1 VGATELGDQQL
12 APKPSDKPVSTDRL
26 IGADK
31 PMGIFRAIGTAH
43 RTTWRSPQIY
53 VLVVGAMQLF
63 LLLIATPMIRLL
75 YRLVLVETGLGSIAY
90 DRISHV
96 LRNPLADLTLLLI
109 AVVAVVAIMVELITL
124 FVLASHHQDGDST
137 SFRLVLRQTWA
148 TIKKVA
154 SHPQG
159 LLMIVYLILLLPLG
173 HVGFATLLTKKVAV
187 PPFVSEELS
196 KSGTGS
202 LLYGAFVLVVF
213 YVNLRLIFT
222 LPLLGTTSAGVWEA
236 FVTSWRLTRRWRS
249 LRIIG
254 LLIVV
259 AIPAVLAG
267 TLLALLTL
275 APTIAADLIRPAAAP
290 WTAAFGLSIW
300 QIGIFVITAL
310 LTIMI
315 VQSQTVIMR
324 DWLQRLPEDH
334 WHTPTVNT
342 YSEPT
347 HVTARR
353 RKQLWGLAAG
363 ITVLAFAGTAVIN
376 YQTMIKLVD
385 GEETEIIAH
394 RGSVQ
399 GGVENTLPA
408 LRAAAKDG
416 ADRVEFD
423 VMETKDG
430 KFVVMHDSNLKR
442 LSGKNLNVKDLTQDE
457 LTQITVRSGTME
469 AKIPS
474 LEEWIQLSI
483 QLNLPQLLEIKLHGG
498 ETPDLVPRLLAVLDK
513 AGVTDWYT
521 YHTLSQPIVDEL
533 KRVRPE
539 LVVGFIMPI
548 NFGGVPKVKADFL
561 VIEQQS
567 YSSRFIHQAWAAGF
581 NVIVWT
587 VNDEQQMRQYINAA
601 ADGIITDR
609 SDLGVQARNDIADD
623 KGLTGR
629 LSDAIERSAS
639 I

>member
-1 VGATELGDQQL
+1 
-12 APKPSDKPVSTDRL
+12 
-26 IGADK
+26 
-31 PMGIFRAIGTAH
+31 MGIFRAIGTAH

-90 DRISHV
+90 DRVSHV

-213 YVNLRLIFT
+213 YINLRLIFT

-236 FVTSWRLTRRWRS
+236 FVTSWRLTRRWRP

-267 TLLALLTL
+267 TLLALLTV
-275 APTIAADLIRPAAAP
+275 APTIAADLIRPARAP

-315 VQSQTVIMR
+315 VQSQTAIMR
-324 DWLQRLPEDH
+324 DWLLRLPEDH
-334 WHTPTVNT
+334 WHTPILNT

-353 RKQLWGLAAG
+353 RKQLWGVAAG
-363 ITVLAFAGTAVIN
+363 ITVLAFAGTAVAN

-408 LRAAAKDG
+408 LRAAAKEG

-430 KFVVMHDSNLKR
+430 KFVVMHDANLKR
-442 LSGKNLNVKDLTQDE
+442 LAGKNVNVKDLTQDE
-457 LTQITVRSGTME
+457 LTRITVRSGTME

-513 AGVTDWYT
+513 AGVTNSYT
-521 YHTLSQPIVDEL
+521 YHTLSRSIVEEL
-533 KRVRPE
+533 KRLRPE
-539 LVVGFIMPI
+539 LVVGFIMPV

-567 YSSRFIHQAWAAGF
+567 YSTRFIHQAWAAGF

-601 ADGIITDR
+601 AEGIITDR
-609 SDLGVQARNDIADD
+609 SDLGVNARNDIADD

-629 LSDAIERSAS
+629 LSDAIERSGS